1 MLPFAGGIGET
12 LNGLML
18 LSAIAALLYALLLPQ
33 PVSWRRTAAKT
44 LSTALLAL
52 LAFHAGGPWLLV
64 IALVLCVLGDFF
76 LAHDGP
82 KPFLAGLVSFLAAHL
97 VYVALFA
104 THDPQALSA
113 LPVVLLPFWA
123 ALTVITVCSL
133 WAGFMASILVPAL
146 EREMKAPVVAYMLA
160 ILAMVVTAALWQPVL
175 AVIGAIAFLA
185 SDSMLAMAR
194 FVMDADDRRQRPAG
208 LFVWL
213 SYYAA
218 KVMILLAML

>member
-52 LAFHAGGPWLLV
+52 IAFHAGGPWLLV